1 MSQTLLSIMQVY
13 EKTQDKPFSHIFS
26 QKVCQKS
33 LSFIRAYFPSDDV
46 FSRLISNFAGHLV
59 KDDQALTSLMCL
71 LDKRQDLYDTRIAQL
86 DNDEMPDQKILCLLI
101 RDISRL
107 ICVNNDN
114 SDTAF
119 AAAKRFSAVCS
130 SIIKLSHSVIRD
142 SRDDVFEMIDST
154 WVQQMITNS
163 FQVQN
168 PEKDIVLVRSKVTE
182 LLKFVVCVVSEFGEI
197 QNNLPLL
204 LSYFSDIGR
213 DEKKRQ
219 DFSKACANLSRLSD
233 VSCDVESTLFKTEF
247 CFCIGELINISG
259 LKTMVSKPGF
269 IQTFSES
276 VMSSSCSME
285 SPIAK
290 YIEAYLDSLGICVED
305 ISSENKKEM
314 VHSMCRLLSLLL
326 RYDFIGP
333 IRDVIVDSS
342 DVNAYFKHGFF
353 VKQSIKENSLS
364 CYRSTCSLLS
374 LSSRFISSIV
384 SFLDKVEKDESLSIC
399 KDGKITKDP
408 QRKRALILLMTF
420 LFDRIGKNRVLASDF
435 ISKMLRCKVFNNPGF
450 AKWILMLFNSSL
462 LFCSLVLQF
471 FDFSKRSKW
480 YSDLYTY
487 GYSVYFVVTRS
498 VLQLPRFL
506 YFSVQMLSL
515 ILKSGADY
523 FGKLQTFLFSSAVFT
538 SVYCVNASFLSMYL
552 IPVYACVFYCAIS
565 LLVDVAKRSY
575 LDIFKPSCKNEQ
587 FDLVKRAVKSN
598 HLTDALII
606 HDFSS
611 SPVPRG
617 GSETNRF
624 CHSH

>member
-1 MSQTLLSIMQVY
+1 SALKAVCHLLSDRELSQALLSIMQVY
-13 EKTQDKPFSHIFS
+13 EKTQDQPFSHIFS

-71 LDKRQDLYDTRIAQL
+71 LNESKESPIDILNRVILKSGVLDKRQDLYDTRIAQL

-233 VSCDVESTLFKTEF
+233 VSCDVESTLF
-247 CFCIGELINISG
+247 
-259 LKTMVSKPGF
+259 
-269 IQTFSES
+269 
-276 VMSSSCSME
+276 
-285 SPIAK
+285 
-290 YIEAYLDSLGICVED
+290 
-305 ISSENKKEM
+305 
-314 VHSMCRLLSLLL
+314 
-326 RYDFIGP
+326 
-333 IRDVIVDSS
+333 
-342 DVNAYFKHGFF
+342 
-353 VKQSIKENSLS
+353 
-364 CYRSTCSLLS
+364 
-374 LSSRFISSIV
+374 
-384 SFLDKVEKDESLSIC
+384 
-399 KDGKITKDP
+399 
-408 QRKRALILLMTF
+408 
-420 LFDRIGKNRVLASDF
+420 
-435 ISKMLRCKVFNNPGF
+435 
-450 AKWILMLFNSSL
+450 
-462 LFCSLVLQF
+462 
-471 FDFSKRSKW
+471 
-480 YSDLYTY
+480 
-487 GYSVYFVVTRS
+487 
-498 VLQLPRFL
+498 
-506 YFSVQMLSL
+506 
-515 ILKSGADY
+515 
-523 FGKLQTFLFSSAVFT
+523 
-538 SVYCVNASFLSMYL
+538 
-552 IPVYACVFYCAIS
+552 
-565 LLVDVAKRSY
+565 
-575 LDIFKPSCKNEQ
+575 
-587 FDLVKRAVKSN
+587 
-598 HLTDALII
+598 
-606 HDFSS
+606 
-611 SPVPRG
+611 
-617 GSETNRF
+617 
-624 CHSH
+624 